1 VLTTQKDPKTNSVQP
16 SIIRGQ
22 LEKILAH
29 RLFVRSE
36 RMARFLGFTV
46 EQSLQGKGADL
57 KEYLIGIEVFD
68 RNENYDPRIDPIVRV
83 EARRLRGKL
92 QAYYE
97 GDGQNDPVLIEF
109 ASGTYAPRIRYRNEI
124 PEIIPPALRSVA
136 VLPFTNLSRRAEDDY
151 FSDGLTEELIHTL
164 TKFSGMRVMAW
175 NSAVRMRGTEQDLP
189 ALRRQLQVSHIMTG
203 SVRISEAGLRVRAQ
217 LIDTETGAYLWSE
230 TFDRPMQE
238 VFAIQEEIA
247 RAIVRTLRVQLA
259 GGAERVILTRS
270 DTSLSSYD
278 YYLKGRYHWHRRTP
292 DDLTRSARYFEAA
305 IEADPHSALAYSG
318 LADAYTLLVDY
329 GVVHPV
335 EGIPQ
340 AKAAA
345 MRAIQL
351 DNNLANAYP
360 ALALIRSHCDG
371 ARDEAELLY
380 RKAIALNPGCA
391 TAHHRLGIVY
401 FALLGRFVEA
411 IEALETAIRLDP
423 LSSILYEG
431 RAVLNLL
438 QRRYEAALQGYRAVL
453 EFDPRYYRAYT
464 GMGRTYALM
473 GRFGEALAMLEKAR
487 ALGGDLPYILS
498 GLGQVYAL
506 AGDHASS
513 RSILANLHARAREGY
528 IPSTCFAIIHLGLGE
543 RDQTLDWLE
552 KGCEQREM
560 RLAILKVHPVYDE
573 LRGHPRFQAILKRLG
588 LE

>member
-1 VLTTQKDPKTNSVQP
+1 
-16 SIIRGQ
+16 
-22 LEKILAH
+22 
-29 RLFVRSE
+29 
-36 RMARFLGFTV
+36 MARFLGFTV

-68 RNENYDPRIDPIVRV
+68 RKDDYDPRIDPIVRV

-97 GDGQNDPVLIEF
+97 GEGQNDPVLIEF
-109 ASGTYAPRIRYRNEI
+109 AAGTYAPRIRYRNEI
-124 PEIIPPALRSVA
+124 PEVIPPALRSVA
-136 VLPFTNLSRRAEDDY
+136 VLPFANLSRRAEDDY

-164 TKFSGMRVMAW
+164 TKLSGVRVMAW

-189 ALRRQLQVSHIMTG
+189 ALRRQLQVSHILTG
-203 SVRISEAGLRVRAQ
+203 SVRISGAGLRVRAQ

-230 TFDRPMQE
+230 TFDRQMQE

-259 GGAERVILTRS
+259 GGVERVILTRS

-340 AKAAA
+340 AKSAA

-371 ARDEAELLY
+371 AWDEAELLY

-411 IEALETAIRLDP
+411 IEELETAIRLDP

-438 QRRYEAALQGYRAVL
+438 QRRYDEALQGYRAVL
-453 EFDPRYYRAYT
+453 ELDPRYYRAYT

-473 GRFGEALAMLEKAR
+473 GRFGEALAMLEKGR

-498 GLGQVYAL
+498 GLGQVFAL

-513 RSILANLHARAREGY
+513 RCILAKLHARAREGY
-528 IPSTCFAIIHLGLGE
+528 IPSTCFAIVHLGLGE
-543 RDQTLDWLE
+543 RDRTLDWLE